1 MSSDAWRGPEPATRP
16 VEQNP
21 EPYARGIRYGPHP
34 RHVLD
39 LWQAEGSG
47 LRPWVV
53 FFHGGGFRKGDK
65 ASIEAPLL
73 KCCLEAGLSV
83 ASANYRFSEHAP
95 FPRRCS
101 TAAEPCSFFV
111 STPAPGTSIRFG
123 RPGRASAGADIALWL
138 AYHADLAQPDS
149 TDPIARQSTRLA
161 CVAVMGAQSTLDWR
175 EVKRVVGGRVHEE
188 RVFREFYGLAHDEI
202 DQPHAHRAYAE
213 ASALTHVTPAAP
225 PTYLYY
231 GEPDGDL
238 PSDAEPGVGIHHPR
252 FGALLKPRL
261 DALSVPCVLRHRDDF
276 TGETSTWARRRVN
289 LPKPDALYVEM
300 AAFLGKY
307 LKASGA

>member
-1 MSSDAWRGPEPATRP
+1 M
-16 VEQNP
+16 
-21 EPYARGIRYGPHP
+21 
-34 RHVLD
+34 
-39 LWQAEGSG
+39 
-47 LRPWVV
+47 V

-95 FPRRCS
+95 FPAPMLDGGRAVQFLREHARAWNLDPLR
-101 TAAEPCSFFV
+101 AAG
-111 STPAPGTSIRFG
+111 AG
-123 RPGRASAGADIALWL
+123 ASAGADIALWL